1 MRNTET
7 KKQALSS
14 MAYFFLRMAFA
25 KEKYPESVKEEL
37 QWVVDNLL
45 SADPDEDLL
54 EAVREEFIEGDYLHT
69 PESFPAA
76 AFPYATFQ
84 EMLMENYV
92 YVFDETQPLV
102 ETLSAM
108 RYYAGRPL
116 IVLIKRSGVNDAD
129 IARYLHDKYNWQLA
143 QICTTN
149 PDFDGKPNFRLLEEA
164 AMNAIPEEETMAY
177 TECEDG
183 YHDCV
188 TRYQLGMADL
198 YVGDC
203 MSYWML
209 EKRYHDRPMYVIM
222 IDAPDDILTKHAM
235 ECGATKEEATICIAH
250 DQAMLRGVSADATIQ
265 MEEMST
271 EDIGETIALL
281 AKEVINAHAE
291 PKHAYLNL
299 YIHDIQWDTSDGD
312 YDPDEDDEPDLPEAL
327 TVSDRFR
334 VEDYKNKDGSMDEY
348 ALSEDVSDWLSD
360 EYGFCHGGF
369 QMEII
374 G

>member
-1 MRNTET
+1 MRSTET

-143 QICTTN
+143 QTCTTN
-149 PDFDGKPNFRLLEEA
+149 PDFDGKPNFCLLEEE

-209 EKRYHDRPMYVIM
+209 KKRYHDRPMYVIV
-222 IDAPDDILTKHAM
+222 IDAPDGVLEKHAM
-235 ECGATKEEATICIAH
+235 ECGATKEEAAIRIAH
-250 DQAMLRGVSADATIQ
+250 DRAMLRGTSADATIQ
-265 MEEMST
+265 MGEMNA
-271 EDIGETIALL
+271 EDLGETIALL
-281 AKEVINAHAE
+281 AKEAINAHAE
-291 PKHAYLNL
+291 PPHTYLNL
-299 YIHDIQWDTSDGD
+299 YIHDIQWDTSDDD
-312 YDPDEDDEPDLPEAL
+312 YDPDEDDELDLPEAL

-334 VEDYKNKDGSMDEY
+334 AEDYKKEDGSTDEY

-374 G
+374 D